1 MIFSIAFIS
10 NAAVKNDKEISPC
23 YVNISMYTTN
33 LNASGFK
40 SIFSVF
46 VRTKKGKQ
54 QIINLF

>member
-40 SIFSVF
+40 SIFSVS
-46 VRTKKGKQ
+46 VQTKKRKQ